1 MKDGGK
7 KGGTKTGHQ
16 PLTNQNQATG
26 CHDEGHFIHIHQQY
40 MLVSSS
46 GDDDG
51 TYMNTLYCII
61 IMLVMMMV
69 MVMMTMMMSHFL
81 TIS

>member
-1 MKDGGK
+1 
-7 KGGTKTGHQ
+7 
-16 PLTNQNQATG
+16 
-26 CHDEGHFIHIHQQY
+26 

-51 TYMNTLYCII
+51 TYMNTLYGII

>member
-1 MKDGGK
+1 
-7 KGGTKTGHQ
+7 
-16 PLTNQNQATG
+16 
-26 CHDEGHFIHIHQQY
+26 

-51 TYMNTLYCII
+51 TYMNTLYGII
-61 IMLVMMMV
+61 IMLMLMVMVMV
-69 MVMMTMMMSHFL
+69 MVMMMMMMMMMTIMMSHFL